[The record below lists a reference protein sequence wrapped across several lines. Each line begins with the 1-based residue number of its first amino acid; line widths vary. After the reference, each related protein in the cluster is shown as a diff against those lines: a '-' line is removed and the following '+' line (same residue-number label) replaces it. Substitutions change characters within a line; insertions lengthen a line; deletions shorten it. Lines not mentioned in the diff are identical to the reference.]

1 MPVLPQRNCASC
13 PPLVSIFRL
22 SIIEALWVANIIPQH
37 TENIVLSSDN
47 QYECNNFLMMK
58 HTCKQQVPWS
68 RVIIFHS

>member
-1 MPVLPQRNCASC
+1 M
-13 PPLVSIFRL
+13 
-22 SIIEALWVANIIPQH
+22 EALWVANITPWH

-47 QYECNNFLMMK
+47 QYECNNFLMAQ